1 MVADL
6 SHPHVVQ
13 VYDFVDHDGLL
24 LLVMEY
30 LDRGS
35 LADAHRRGEMTAATV
50 CGAVMAACSG
60 VQFVHER
67 GVLHRDLKPENLML
81 DTQGTMKVTD
91 FGLARA
97 DTDVRRTRRGDL
109 LGSPAYMA
117 PEQAAG
123 GEVGRP
129 ADVYTLGVSLYYLL
143 SGAFPHDVEGGTM
156 AVLQRRLTEPPRP
169 LATVAPNVPEP
180 LAEVVMAALADDPE
194 ARPASAELLGQG
206 LGAAAWEAWGPGWI
220 EWSDVKVR
228 APGRVLTASDSPP
241 SPSWREELLAPV
253 ADTAT
258 ATVDTRAAVA
268 PAAVTV
274 APERRARRGLIVGAV
289 VAAVALLVLAVVVV
303 VTRDS
308 GKNPVALTQPPF
320 MVPAAWTF
328 PTGNEVFATAT
339 ASGPNAIV
347 GSVDGT
353 VYAIDAR
360 DGHEV
365 WRAVTGGP
373 VRSSA
378 AVDGGR
384 AYVGSFDGNLYALDA
399 ATGAEVWRAPTG
411 FEIVSSPAVAGG
423 LVVVGS
429 GDLQAFDMTT
439 GAPRWTFD
447 TSQSVVSSPAID
459 GFHRVRRWERRQRVR
474 GGPRWD
480 REVAAPNGWR
490 GALVTGRSRWRRV
503 RRLDGWIAV
512 RAGCAERCGAMER
525 AVGLGGELIAR
536 ADRAAGHR
544 GHEWRRTGRA
554 RCGQR

>member
-1 MVADL
+1 MTAVGADSPDEVKRADGVTSLVARMTDDVANALPAYEVGGELGRGAYGRVLQGRHRQLGRVVAIKQLDAALADDATYRAAFLREAQVVADL

-35 LADAHRRGEMTAATV
+35 LADAHRRGEMTAETA

-169 LATVAPNVPEP
+169 LAAVAPDVPAP

-220 EWSDVKVR
+220 DRSDVKVR
-228 APGRVLTASDSPP
+228 APGTRAHCFRLATVTVVAPGAARAARRYRDRDRRH
-241 SPSWREELLAPV
+241 PSWRRSVRRCHGRARASCPPRAHRRSGGGRGGAVGSGCRGRGHARLGEDPV
-253 ADTAT
+253 ALD
-258 ATVDTRAAVA
+258 
-268 PAAVTV
+268 PAAVHGPGGV
-274 APERRARRGLIVGAV
+274 
-289 VAAVALLVLAVVVV
+289 
-303 VTRDS
+303 D
-308 GKNPVALTQPPF
+308 
-320 MVPAAWTF
+320 VP
-328 PTGNEVFATAT
+328 
-339 ASGPNAIV
+339 
-347 GSVDGT
+347 
-353 VYAIDAR
+353 
-360 DGHEV
+360 H
-365 WRAVTGGP
+365 
-373 VRSSA
+373 
-378 AVDGGR
+378 
-384 AYVGSFDGNLYALDA
+384 
-399 ATGAEVWRAPTG
+399 
-411 FEIVSSPAVAGG
+411 
-423 LVVVGS
+423 
-429 GDLQAFDMTT
+429 
-439 GAPRWTFD
+439 
-447 TSQSVVSSPAID
+447 
-459 GFHRVRRWERRQRVR
+459 
-474 GGPRWD
+474 
-480 REVAAPNGWR
+480 
-490 GALVTGRSRWRRV
+490 
-503 RRLDGWIAV
+503 
-512 RAGCAERCGAMER
+512 
-525 AVGLGGELIAR
+525 GE
-536 ADRAAGHR
+536 
-544 GHEWRRTGRA
+544 
-554 RCGQR
+554 